1 MRLRVQQSRPTGAA
15 LRIVTALL
23 VAQAVIRGGITIYL
37 WVTFPA
43 AGSDRAGVIAAFVL
57 GWVPLTCA
65 NIATAAAIARRK
77 SWAPLAGLAVC
88 GIGALIDAC
97 FMFLTVGYWTSEA
110 SPDWVFFDLV
120 LWTSSTAYVVVY
132 VISLIYL
139 YRVFRLKSRAT

>member
-1 MRLRVQQSRPTGAA
+1 MRRHVKEPRPTSAA

-23 VAQAVIRGGITIYL
+23 LSQGVIRGGIAIYL

-43 AGSDRAGVIAAFVL
+43 AASDRAGVIAAFVL
-57 GWVPLTCA
+57 GWVPLTFL
-65 NIATAAAIARRK
+65 NVVTAAGIARRK
-77 SWAPLAGLAVC
+77 SWAPLSGLAVC

-97 FMFLTVGYWTSEA
+97 FMFMTVGYWTSEA

-132 VISLIYL
+132 IISLIYL
-139 YRVFRLKSRAT
+139 YRGYREELRIA

>member
-1 MRLRVQQSRPTGAA
+1 MRLRAKQSRRSGTA

-23 VAQAVIRGGITIYL
+23 LAQAVIRGGITIYL
-37 WVTFPA
+37 WVTFPTA
-43 AGSDRAGVIAAFVL
+43 ASDRAGVIAAFVL
-57 GWVPLTCA
+57 GWVPLTCL
-65 NIATAAAIARRK
+65 NIATAAGIARRK
-77 SWAPLAGLAVC
+77 SWAPLVGLAVC

-97 FMFLTVGYWTSEA
+97 FMFLTVGYWTSES

-120 LWTSSTAYVVVY
+120 LWTSSTAYIVVY